1 MPMAWCACKVPH
13 GHHGAP
19 SRCGEL
25 VEFAW
30 QSEPGCAVLKSLSA
44 SPLPGAIYA
53 DQTQPADDVMTVLL
67 PAVPIPVDDALRV
80 QALRRLGVLDT
91 EAEVEFDDIAW
102 LAAHVSGAQI
112 ALVSLLDTDRQW
124 FKARCGTDLEGT
136 PRSVSFCAH
145 AVMGTEL
152 MEVPD
157 AQADPRF
164 VNNPLVIAPPG
175 VRSYV
180 GVPLIGREGYAYGTL
195 CTLSTTPR
203 VLEEQQKQALIRL
216 ARQATNQLEAR
227 RDRLDAQ
234 TQRQTLSMLLEAMP
248 DGVVACGT
256 DGLLCEFNQAARQWH
271 GTDPRVLP
279 STQWAQHFDLYT
291 ADGNGLLPTDEVP
304 LLRAWRGEHVRNAEL
319 LIRAKNQP
327 PRSVL
332 CNADPVLSDKGAAL
346 GAVCVMHDI
355 TQLNDASAALASER
369 ARLQALVDASR
380 DVAIMAFD
388 PHGRLELFNPG
399 AERLLGYRADEVL
412 GTCPAQFHLPVEL
425 ERHMD
430 TLAVSPPSY
439 VRLAAAV
446 AADVLTEELWT
457 LVRKDGELRR
467 VRLCFN
473 VIQDAQQ
480 GQVGYLAM
488 AIDVTAE
495 LQAQAAAQLAAER
508 FTGAFETAPQ
518 GMAIVSLEGQW
529 RDVNPA
535 LCGILGY
542 SREQLLLTSFQQV
555 THPDDLEMDL
565 KLVHEL
571 IEGKRHSYSVA
582 KRYISKQGTVIWAQ
596 LSVSLVRDSSGA
608 PVHFISQIQDVTE
621 RHVAAEQLAKS
632 EARLRAISDAT
643 PTLVAQFDAEQR
655 YLFANQ
661 AHRAWLGV
669 DPAGLLGQHITQMLG
684 TDINPDARAALA
696 QAVAGQ
702 RASFEHVLHGGTG
715 PRDVEVTLVPEMH
728 GASTQAQGFFLMAH
742 DVTVHKT
749 LHRLM
754 HERATR
760 DALTG
765 LPNRHA
771 WSDALQVAIA
781 QAHQQQLAVAV
792 MFLDLDGFKRI
803 NDIYSH
809 RAGDA
814 VLVAFGHCLQRA
826 AGERYLVARLA
837 GDEFVVLLDALQ
849 DPQTECATVAERIRR
864 LAAEGAM
871 FGNQHL
877 PIQPSI
883 GVAWQTGAQAEAAS
897 LMHAADEAMYAAKR
911 ARRSAG
917 QTVRP

>member
-1 MPMAWCACKVPH
+1 M
-13 GHHGAP
+13 
-19 SRCGEL
+19 L
-25 VEFAW
+25 
-30 QSEPGCAVLKSLSA
+30 
-44 SPLPGAIYA
+44 
-53 DQTQPADDVMTVLL
+53 PADHAMTVLL
-67 PAVPIPVDDALRV
+67 PPVPIPVDDALRV
-80 QALRRLGVLDT
+80 DAVRRLGVLDT
-91 EAEVEFDDIAW
+91 EAEAEFDDIAW
-102 LAAHVSGAQI
+102 LASHVAGAPM
-112 ALVSLLDTDRQW
+112 ALVSLLDADRQW

-136 PRSVSFCAH
+136 PRSESFCSY

-157 AQADPRF
+157 AEADPRF
-164 VNNPLVIAPPG
+164 VNNPLVTAAPG

-180 GVPLIGREGYAYGTL
+180 GVPLVGREGYAYGTL
-195 CTLSTTPR
+195 CTLSTKSR
-203 VLEEQQKQALIRL
+203 VLDDQQKQALIRL
-216 ARQATNQLEAR
+216 ARQAVSQLEAR

-234 TQRQTLSMLLEAMP
+234 AQRQTLSMLLEAMP

-256 DGLLCEFNQAARQWH
+256 DGLLREFNHAARQWH

-279 STQWAQHFDLYT
+279 PAQWALHFDLYT
-291 ADGNGLLPTDEVP
+291 ADGNHLLPTDAIP

-319 LIRAKNQP
+319 VIRANGQP

-332 CNADPVLSDKGAAL
+332 CNADPVVGDKGTAL

-355 TQLNDASAALASER
+355 TELRNASAALAGER
-369 ARLQALVDASR
+369 ARLQALVDASQ

-388 PHGRLELFNPG
+388 PQGRLELFNPG
-399 AERLLGYRADEVL
+399 AERLLGYSADEVL
-412 GTCPAQFHLPVEL
+412 GTCPTQFHLPAEL
-425 ERHMD
+425 ERHMAA
-430 TLAVSPPSY
+430 LALSPPSY
-439 VRLAAAV
+439 VRLAAA
-446 AADVLTEELWT
+446 AAGDVLAEELWN

-473 VIQDAQQ
+473 IIHDAQQ
-480 GQVGYLAM
+480 GLAGYLAM

-518 GMAIVSLEGQW
+518 GMAIVSLEGEW
-529 RDVNPA
+529 RDVNPS
-535 LCGILGY
+535 LCSILGY
-542 SREQLLLTSFQQV
+542 PREHLLRTTFEQI
-555 THPDDLEMDL
+555 THPDDLQMDL
-565 KLVHEL
+565 QLVRDL
-571 IEGKRHSYSVA
+571 IDGKRGSYSLA
-582 KRYISKQGTVIWAQ
+582 KRYISQQGTVIWAQ
-596 LSVSLVRDSSGA
+596 LSVSLVRDSRGA
-608 PVHFISQIQDVTE
+608 PVHFVSQIQDVTE
-621 RHVAAEQLAKS
+621 RHVAAERLAES

-655 YLFANQ
+655 YLFANE
-661 AHRAWLGV
+661 AHRAWLGME
-669 DPAGLLGQHITQMLG
+669 PASLVGRHITQVLG
-684 TDINPDARAALA
+684 EDLNSAARAALA

-702 RASFEHVLHGGTG
+702 RASFEHVLHRGTNS
-715 PRDVEVTLVPEMH
+715 RDVEVTLVPEMH
-728 GASTQAQGFFLMAH
+728 GTATPAQGFFLMAH
-742 DVTVHKT
+742 DVTAHKT

-771 WSDALQVAIA
+771 WSEALQAAIT

-803 NDIYSH
+803 NDTYSH

-837 GDEFVVLLDALQ
+837 GDEFVVLLDALH
-849 DPQTECATVAERIRR
+849 DPQAECAAMADRIRTR
-864 LAAEGAM
+864 AAEGAM
-871 FGNQHL
+871 FGDQHL

-883 GVAWQTGAQAEAAS
+883 GVAWQHGAQAEAAS

-911 ARRSAG
+911 ARLPDGITAS
-917 QTVRP
+917 RP

>member
-1 MPMAWCACKVPH
+1 MLEPAF
-13 GHHGAP
+13 P
-19 SRCGEL
+19 SEL
-25 VEFAW
+25 G
-30 QSEPGCAVLKSLSA
+30 STLLKFLVA
-44 SPLPGAIYA
+44 SPLLGATYP
-53 DQTQPADDVMTVLL
+53 DQTLPADHAMTVLL
-67 PAVPIPVDDALRV
+67 PPVPIPVDDALRV
-80 QALRRLGVLDT
+80 DAVRRLGVLDT
-91 EAEVEFDDIAW
+91 EAEAEFDDIAW
-102 LAAHVSGAQI
+102 LAAHVTGAPV
-112 ALVSLLDTDRQW
+112 ALVSLLDADRQW
-124 FKARCGTDLEGT
+124 FKARCGSDLEGT
-136 PRSVSFCAH
+136 PRSASFCSH
-145 AVMGTEL
+145 AIMGTEL

-157 AQADPRF
+157 AEADPRF
-164 VNNPLVIAPPG
+164 VNNPLVVGAPG

-195 CTLSTTPR
+195 CTLSTRPR
-203 VLEEQQKQALIRL
+203 VLDEQQKQALIRL
-216 ARQATNQLEAR
+216 ARQAAKQLEAR
-227 RDRLDAQ
+227 RDRLEAQ
-234 TQRQTLSMLLEAMP
+234 AQRQTLSMLLEAMP

-256 DGLLCEFNQAARQWH
+256 DGLLREFNHAARQWH
-271 GTDPRVLP
+271 GTDPRLLP
-279 STQWAQHFDLYT
+279 PEQWALHFDLYT
-291 ADGNGLLPTDEVP
+291 ADGTHLLPTEAIP
-304 LLRAWRGEHVRNAEL
+304 LLRAWRGEHVRNAEMV
-319 LIRAKNQP
+319 IRATGQP

-332 CNADPVLSDKGAAL
+332 CNADPVVGDNGTAL

-355 TQLNDASAALASER
+355 TQLKDASAALAGER
-369 ARLQALVDASR
+369 ARLQALVDASQ

-388 PHGRLELFNPG
+388 PQGRLELFNPG
-399 AERLLGYRADEVL
+399 AERLLGYSADEVL
-412 GTCPAQFHLPVEL
+412 GTCPAQFHLPAEL
-425 ERHMD
+425 ERHMA
-430 TLAVSPPSY
+430 TLAVAPFSY
-439 VRLAAAV
+439 ATLAAA
-446 AADVLTEELWT
+446 AAGDVLAEELWT
-457 LVRKDGELRR
+457 LVRKDGDLRR

-473 VIQDAQQ
+473 VIHDAQQ
-480 GQVGYLAM
+480 GLAGYLAM

-518 GMAIVSLEGQW
+518 GMAIVSLEGEW
-529 RDVNPA
+529 CDVNPA

-542 SREQLLLTSFQQV
+542 AREQLLRTTFQQI

-565 KLVHEL
+565 QLVQDL
-571 IEGKRHSYSVA
+571 VDGKRASYSLA
-582 KRYISKQGTVIWAQ
+582 KRYISHQGAVIWAQ

-608 PVHFISQIQDVTE
+608 PVHFVSQIQDVTE
-621 RHVAAEQLAKS
+621 RHVAAERLAES

-643 PTLVAQFDAEQR
+643 PTLVAQFDAGQR
-655 YLFANQ
+655 YLFANK
-661 AHRAWLGV
+661 AHRAWLGME
-669 DPAGLLGQHITQMLG
+669 PASLVGRHITHVLG
-684 TDINPDARAALA
+684 EDLSAAARAALV

-702 RASFEHVLHGGTG
+702 RASFEHVLHGGTNT
-715 PRDVEVTLVPEMH
+715 RDVEVSLVPEMH
-728 GASTQAQGFFLMAH
+728 GTATQAQGFFLMAH
-742 DVTVHKT
+742 DVTAHKT

-754 HERATR
+754 HQRATR

-771 WSDALQVAIA
+771 WSEALQVAMT

-849 DPQTECATVAERIRR
+849 DPQAECATMADRIRA

-871 FGNQHL
+871 FGDQHL

-883 GVAWQTGAQAEAAS
+883 GVAWQHGAQAEAAS

-911 ARRSAG
+911 ARRPAEQAVAAVSVVG
-917 QTVRP
+917 CWCKPVRCC